1 MPVTVPRSVPY
12 ELSATELAA
21 AYRRGELSPVD
32 ATEAI
37 LARIEAVDGSV
48 NAFVTVTAERALADA
63 RAAELSISSGESGPL
78 AGIPYT
84 LKDMVVTK
92 GIPTGRG
99 SLVWNDPSPAADAP
113 VAERL
118 AAAGGVLLGK
128 TTTPELG
135 WKGDSGN
142 RRNGPCHNPRQ
153 HGRTAGGSSGGAAA
167 AAAGLM
173 GPLHQGSDGAGSIRI
188 PAGFCGVVGLKPTF
202 GLTPQYPPSAV
213 EPLSHIGPIT
223 RTVADAALMLDAMA
237 GIDERDRATVP
248 LEPAY
253 AAALEQPLP
262 PLRIAFSRDLG
273 YGLVDPA
280 VADAA
285 ASAASVFRDLGHTVD
300 EPDLDL
306 DDPFWIVD
314 AIWST
319 GMAALHRDR
328 FADVRDRLDPGLV
341 RVIEAGLRV
350 DGPTLA
356 AAIQGRLR
364 FCDAVREAMAG
375 YDLLMTPTLPC
386 TAFAAGDDQPTTI
399 AGTPVSYLGW
409 TVFTYPFNITG
420 QPAITMPCGEVGGL
434 PVGLQIVGRRFEDAL
449 VLRAAMAYEAS
460 S

>member
-1 MPVTVPRSVPY
+1 
-12 ELSATELAA
+12 L
-21 AYRRGELSPVD
+21 
-32 ATEAI
+32 
-37 LARIEAVDGSV
+37 
-48 NAFVTVTAERALADA
+48 
-63 RAAELSISSGESGPL
+63 
-78 AGIPYT
+78 
-84 LKDMVVTK
+84 
-92 GIPTGRG
+92 
-99 SLVWNDPSPAADAP
+99 
-113 VAERL
+113 
-118 AAAGGVLLGK
+118 
-128 TTTPELG
+128 
-135 WKGDSGN
+135 
-142 RRNGPCHNPRQ
+142 
-153 HGRTAGGSSGGAAA
+153 
-167 AAAGLM
+167 
-173 GPLHQGSDGAGSIRI
+173 
-188 PAGFCGVVGLKPTF
+188 
-202 GLTPQYPPSAV
+202 
-213 EPLSHIGPIT
+213 GPIT

-328 FADVRDRLDPGLV
+328 FADVRGRLDPGLV

-364 FCDAVREAMAG
+364 FCDEVREAIAG

-386 TAFAAGDDQPTTI
+386 TAFAAGDDQPRTI

-449 VLRAAMAYEAS
+449 VLRAAMAFEAS